1 MITKPYA
8 SQAKHM
14 YLAALFCSFSGVATF
29 VQAEP
34 APAPE
39 PLTVISQA
47 SPYVVDGSNA
57 VVRSNF
63 GSCWRTGYW
72 TPALAAS
79 TKVENSSKPIGCFCD
94 SDLMPAA
101 VCADPVPAVAKVTPP
116 PVAPAL
122 VAPAPS
128 KVTIPAD
135 TLFAFDSDDL
145 SVAGKSELNTL
156 ISKINKL
163 NLEAIVAVGYT
174 DRIGSMSYNEALSER
189 RALTIKNYLVSAGG
203 VEASRVFIE
212 GRGETMA
219 VTGDAC
225 NNMGRENSSNKKL
238 VACLAPDRRVD
249 VEAVGVPK

>member
-1 MITKPYA
+1 MITQPYA
-8 SQAKHM
+8 SQAKCM
-14 YLAALFCSFSGVATF
+14 YLAALFCSFSAAASF

-34 APAPE
+34 APE
-39 PLTVISQA
+39 PLIVTSQA

-63 GSCWRTGYW
+63 GLCWRTGYW

-79 TKVENSSKPIGCFCD
+79 TQVENSSKPIGCFCD
-94 SDLMPAA
+94 ADLMPAA
-101 VCADPVPAVAKVTPP
+101 VCADPAPAVAQVTPP
-116 PVAPAL
+116 PAVTAPM
-122 VAPAPS
+122 APAPS

-135 TLFAFDSDDL
+135 TLFAFDSDEL
-145 SVAGKSELNTL
+145 SAAGKTELNTL
-156 ISKINKL
+156 IAKINGL

-174 DRIGSMSYNEALSER
+174 DRIGSMSYNVTLSEH

-203 VEASRVFIE
+203 VEASRIFIE

-219 VTGDAC
+219 VTGESC
-225 NNMGRENSSNKKL
+225 NNMGPESFRNKKL

-249 VEAVGVPK
+249 IEAIGIPK